1 MYIMGMISRNYG
13 VQGFYIVFF
22 AVLFLFSTGAFAAF
36 DDYKNRDSERFLK
49 REIKPFHADKDV
61 AVVVMREGIPR
72 GGGYT
77 YQYPRENPP
86 PFMTDKYAKQ
96 GDLSME
102 IELIA
107 SDYSGVAIAIAGN
120 ANLIPHL
127 EEGTLEFW
135 IKGDKGGEVCQ
146 YVLLDDGVKSNGESL
161 QVKIGS
167 KSFGDITTDWQHVS
181 VPLKLFG
188 ETGVYWDIKNQREV
202 MMPFAWDRFKGF
214 RIEVRKDENQAF
226 KVWLDDIVIRK
237 VGEEYKGPEGYPF
250 RNIL

>member
-1 MYIMGMISRNYG
+1 MYIIGMISRACG
-13 VQGFYIVFF
+13 LHRVCVVSF
-22 AVLFLFSTGAFAAF
+22 AVLFLSFTSVFAAF
-36 DDYKNRDSERFLK
+36 SDYKNRDSERFVK
-49 REIKPFHADKDV
+49 KEIKPFHADKDV

-120 ANLIPHL
+120 ANLIPHI
-127 EEGTLEFW
+127 EEGALEFW

-167 KSFGDITTDWQHVS
+167 KSFGDITTDWQHIS

-188 ETGVYWDIKNQREV
+188 DNGVYWDGKNQKEV

-214 RIEVRKDENQAF
+214 RIEVRKDENKEF
-226 KVWLDDIVIRK
+226 KVWIDDIVIK
-237 VGEEYKGPEGYPF
+237 KAMQEYQGPEGYPF

>member
-1 MYIMGMISRNYG
+1 MYIMTMISRIA
-13 VQGFYIVFF
+13 VLF
-22 AVLFLFSTGAFAAF
+22 AALFLFSTGVFAAF

-49 REIKPFHADKDV
+49 KEVKPFHADQD
-61 AVVVMREGIPR
+61 VVVVIMRERIPR

-77 YQYPRENPP
+77 YQYPRENPE
-86 PFMTDKYAKQ
+86 PFMTDKYAME

-107 SDYSGVAIAIAGN
+107 SDYSGVAICIAGSRD
-120 ANLIPHL
+120 LTPYM
-127 EEGTLEFW
+127 EEGVLEFW
-135 IKGDKGGEVCQ
+135 IKGDKGGEVAQ

-167 KSFGDITTDWQHVS
+167 KSFGELTTEWQKVS
-181 VPLKLFG
+181 IPLRLFG
-188 ETGVYWDIKNQREV
+188 DMGVYWDSKNTREV
-202 MMPFAWDRFKGF
+202 FLPFSWQNLKGF

-226 KVWLDDIVIRK
+226 KVWIDDIVIKK

-250 RNIL
+250 RNVL